1 MLTRFNTKLFL
12 EISFILGSNLI
23 NWTSKNV
30 EIGETALLVRIMSF
44 MVHDE
49 FRRVSATIKL
59 HLFIWP
65 HTLTR
70 CVLS

>member
-12 EISFILGSNLI
+12 EISFILGSNLKD
-23 NWTSKNV
+23 WTSKNV

-49 FRRVSATIKL
+49 FRRVSAKL
-59 HLFIWP
+59 
-65 HTLTR
+65 
-70 CVLS
+70 